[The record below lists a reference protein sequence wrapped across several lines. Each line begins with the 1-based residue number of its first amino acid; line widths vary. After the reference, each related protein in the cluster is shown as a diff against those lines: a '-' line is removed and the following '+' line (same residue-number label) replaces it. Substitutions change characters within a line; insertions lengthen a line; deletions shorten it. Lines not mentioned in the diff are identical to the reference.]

1 METFLY
7 ETKLEAKGLKNMT
20 NKTNNRIQKIAEYS
34 HTYLNDSYQ
43 KRTKK
48 DKANLSRY
56 LSGVD
61 YRWQHTLRVAQ
72 FGKVIAENEAIDV
85 ELVVA
90 ACLLHDIAWFDTDA
104 ENSRDH
110 GRMGAEKAGPFL
122 KSLGYS
128 RKQIKNICYSIASH
142 VDENNLET
150 PESRVVSDADNVDR
164 FGPYRILQWCFSDI
178 DDYEKLATKLNE
190 RIQRLEQ
197 YREENPLYTPTGR
210 QLFAEQLNLQLRF
223 FSEFV
228 GEKKLSVMP
237 QI

>member
-1 METFLY
+1 
-7 ETKLEAKGLKNMT
+7 MT
-20 NKTNNRIQKIAEYS
+20 TKTNARLLKIAEYT
-34 HTYLNDSYQ
+34 HTYLTESYQ
-43 KRTKK
+43 KRSKK
-48 DKANLSRY
+48 DKANLDRY

-72 FGKVIAENEAIDV
+72 FGKVIAENEAADV

-104 ENSRDH
+104 SNSREH
-110 GRMGAEKAGPFL
+110 GRIGAEKAQLILENQGFN
-122 KSLGYS
+122 

-142 VDENNLET
+142 VDEDNPET
-150 PESRVVSDADNVDR
+150 SEARIVSDADNVDR
-164 FGPYRILQWCFSDI
+164 FGPYRILQWCYSDI
-178 DDYEKLATKLNE
+178 GDYEKLAAKLNE

-197 YREENPLYTPTGR
+197 YREENPLYTLTGQ

-223 FSEFV
+223 FCEFV